1 MAPKKEKKI
10 AEDKLILKRVLASRD
25 VVERFV
31 REYDHERDVGEIA
44 VRLETLNRTN
54 KEFLHVQSEL
64 EKLDEEEN
72 FDHHMAVRN
81 DFENRFCKLKG
92 FLLTKRDRDH
102 PLMHS
107 TRMSTSAQLHNTT
120 TFHHRLPKIDL
131 PKFCGDESRWI
142 SFRDNFLSMIHGND
156 DIPTVN
162 KLQYLLQSLEGDA
175 RKPFECVDIQ
185 ADNYASTW
193 DALMKRYDNKRF
205 LRKELFRRLFELAPM
220 KRESAHELNTLVD
233 DFHRH
238 VKALEKLG
246 EPIKH
251 WDTPLTFI
259 LCNKLDSY
267 TLRAWEQET
276 RKQEEVKYDELIEFL
291 TNQVRMLK
299 SVSSD
304 LQNRSQGSHIKVA
317 GPVPKKSTTVRSV
330 VNNATNEVKPNVS
343 QCHACSQKHLLVQ
356 CPTFANLNIGQRRE
370 LITKRSL
377 CWNCFRPNHQAKACK
392 SKFSCRTCHAKHHTL
407 LHDQGTPSK
416 PTSIPAGSSNATAQ
430 QSSQSTSTNVGTAG
444 SSNPPEVNLP
454 VQSSRST
461 VLLETVVLSIVDK
474 HGKEIAIRALL
485 DSAAMSNFITK
496 KLANALATRQ
506 AVVDVAVAGIG
517 ESTKQIKRQISATI
531 KSRTSPFST
540 TLEFLIMKKPTAN
553 LPTIA
558 INSASWNIPKV
569 PLADPNFDT
578 PGMIDIIIGGE
589 CYHEIHTGNR
599 ISLGEGLPF
608 LVDTLFGWTVSGKT
622 AINSSATPPVCYL
635 STVDRS
641 LDNALQRFWELEA
654 VDHGPTYSTE
664 EKRCEEIYANTTTRT
679 HSGRYVVRLPRSEDP
694 QVTLGDSR
702 AIATRRFYS
711 LERRLEKNSAL
722 KQTYHEFIDEYLRV
736 GHMRKLDVVDDA
748 VPHCY
753 LPHHPVFKESSTTTK
768 VRVVF
773 DASCK
778 TSTAVSLNDT
788 LLVGPVIQQPLVNII
803 IRFRFHVIAFVADV
817 EKMYRQVLHHPDDQH
832 FLRILFRRTPS
843 DPIDTYE
850 LLTVTYGTA
859 AAPYL
864 ATRTLLQ
871 LAMDEG
877 DNFKEAVK
885 AVIEDFYVDDLL
897 SGAANLEDAI
907 EKRRQITDMLATA
920 GFPLRKWASNVPEA
934 LTGVPS
940 EDLAIK
946 PLHDLHDDQ
955 SVSTL
960 GLVWDT
966 RTDMLRFNVEMPLPA
981 AILTKRKVISYIAR
995 IFDPLGLV
1003 GPVIAAAKMFMQR
1016 LWKLKTEDNSPYE
1029 WDRPL
1034 PPNLQEEWKKYHATL
1049 DILSELRIPRFVSF
1063 ADAPILQ
1070 LHLFS
1075 DASELAYGA
1084 CCYARSEDDN
1094 RIHVQ
1099 LLTSKSKVAPI
1110 ATKHS
1115 IARLEL
1121 NAAVLSTR
1129 LFQKINQSMRSS
1141 TEVFFWTDSTTVLQ
1155 WLKSAPN
1162 RWKTFVANRVS
1173 TIQSN
1178 TEGYSWN
1185 HVPGIDNPADELSR
1199 GLTPAE
1205 LLNQSRWW
1213 NGPSWLSKSSDHW
1226 PNASIPCEEFQSTA
1240 EEARNVS
1247 LVAVPSE
1254 ETSFADQL
1262 FLRFSSFSK
1271 IRRVVAYCIKY
1282 INSLKV
1288 AERSSSKKR
1297 TTLLSTED
1305 LLAADRALSRL
1316 AQQQTFA
1323 DEVAEIKSVGTVKG
1337 APLKWLKPRLTL
1349 DGILRV
1355 GGRLENAHAPEASKH
1370 PIILSSKHPLS
1381 RLLCDHYHKALLHAG
1396 PQLMLSTLRQ
1406 KYWILGGRDLTRSTY
1421 HQCVKCF
1428 RTKPQLIQ
1436 QSTADLPTSRV
1447 TPARPFSIS
1456 GVDYCGPV
1464 FLKSPVRNR
1473 SPTKAYIAIFVCFS
1487 TRAVHIELV
1496 SDLSTPAFLSALRRF
1511 VARRG
1516 RICELH
1522 SDNGTAF
1529 KGAANVLH
1537 RIYEMLKLNDSD
1549 RESITNWCAEQEI
1562 QWKFIPP
1569 RAPHF
1574 GGLWE
1579 AAVKSCKHHLLR
1591 EIGQTSISWEDMTTL
1606 LAQIEMCLNS
1616 RPLTPLPTDPA
1627 DLQVLTPGHFLVGSN
1642 LQAVPSANVTEIP
1655 DNRLDHWQ
1663 RTEKQLQ
1670 RIWTRWYPEYLAQLQ
1685 TRANKGCKSPVNLQ
1699 LGRIVVIKDENL
1711 PPAQWPLGRITKL
1724 HPGKDGIVRVVSMK
1738 TAAAENV
1745 VRPAAKVALL
1755 PITPD
1760 DYQTTS

>member
-1 MAPKKEKKI
+1 MRFRDFGNSKLSIMAQRTPLKKNDAKKSI
-10 AEDKLILKRVLASRD
+10 PTLPPELIPEGTSCA
-25 VVERFV
+25 
-31 REYDHERDVGEIA
+31 
-44 VRLETLNRTN
+44 
-54 KEFLHVQSEL
+54 FL
-64 EKLDEEEN
+64 
-72 FDHHMAVRN
+72 
-81 DFENRFCKLKG
+81 G
-92 FLLTKRDRDH
+92 
-102 PLMHS
+102 
-107 TRMSTSAQLHNTT
+107 
-120 TFHHRLPKIDL
+120 PKI
-131 PKFCGDESRWI
+131 
-142 SFRDNFLSMIHGND
+142 
-156 DIPTVN
+156 
-162 KLQYLLQSLEGDA
+162 
-175 RKPFECVDIQ
+175 RK
-185 ADNYASTW
+185 S
-193 DALMKRYDNKRF
+193 
-205 LRKELFRRLFELAPM
+205 
-220 KRESAHELNTLVD
+220 
-233 DFHRH
+233 
-238 VKALEKLG
+238 
-246 EPIKH
+246 
-251 WDTPLTFI
+251 
-259 LCNKLDSY
+259 
-267 TLRAWEQET
+267 
-276 RKQEEVKYDELIEFL
+276 
-291 TNQVRMLK
+291 
-299 SVSSD
+299 
-304 LQNRSQGSHIKVA
+304 
-317 GPVPKKSTTVRSV
+317 
-330 VNNATNEVKPNVS
+330 
-343 QCHACSQKHLLVQ
+343 
-356 CPTFANLNIGQRRE
+356 
-370 LITKRSL
+370 
-377 CWNCFRPNHQAKACK
+377 
-392 SKFSCRTCHAKHHTL
+392 
-407 LHDQGTPSK
+407 PS
-416 PTSIPAGSSNATAQ
+416 
-430 QSSQSTSTNVGTAG
+430 
-444 SSNPPEVNLP
+444 
-454 VQSSRST
+454 
-461 VLLETVVLSIVDK
+461 
-474 HGKEIAIRALL
+474 
-485 DSAAMSNFITK
+485 
-496 KLANALATRQ
+496 
-506 AVVDVAVAGIG
+506 
-517 ESTKQIKRQISATI
+517 
-531 KSRTSPFST
+531 
-540 TLEFLIMKKPTAN
+540 
-553 LPTIA
+553 
-558 INSASWNIPKV
+558 
-569 PLADPNFDT
+569 
-578 PGMIDIIIGGE
+578 
-589 CYHEIHTGNR
+589 
-599 ISLGEGLPF
+599 
-608 LVDTLFGWTVSGKT
+608 
-622 AINSSATPPVCYL
+622 
-635 STVDRS
+635 
-641 LDNALQRFWELEA
+641 
-654 VDHGPTYSTE
+654 
-664 EKRCEEIYANTTTRT
+664 
-679 HSGRYVVRLPRSEDP
+679 
-694 QVTLGDSR
+694 
-702 AIATRRFYS
+702 
-711 LERRLEKNSAL
+711 
-722 KQTYHEFIDEYLRV
+722 
-736 GHMRKLDVVDDA
+736 
-748 VPHCY
+748 

-871 LAMDEG
+871 LAKDEG

-897 SGAANLEDAI
+897 SGAANMEDAI

-1084 CCYARSEDDN
+1084 CCYARSQDDN

-1185 HVPGIDNPADELSR
+1185 YVPGIDNPADELSR

-1456 GVDYCGPV
+1456 GVDYCGP
-1464 FLKSPVRNR
+1464 
-1473 SPTKAYIAIFVCFS
+1473 
-1487 TRAVHIELV
+1487 
-1496 SDLSTPAFLSALRRF
+1496 
-1511 VARRG
+1511 
-1516 RICELH
+1516 
-1522 SDNGTAF
+1522 
-1529 KGAANVLH
+1529 GAANVLH

-1549 RESITNWCAEQEI
+1549 RESITNWYAEQEI

-1569 RAPHF
+1569 CAPYS

-1591 EIGQTSISWEDMTTL
+1591 EIGQTSIS
-1606 LAQIEMCLNS
+1606 
-1616 RPLTPLPTDPA
+1616 
-1627 DLQVLTPGHFLVGSN
+1627 
-1642 LQAVPSANVTEIP
+1642 
-1655 DNRLDHWQ
+1655 
-1663 RTEKQLQ
+1663 
-1670 RIWTRWYPEYLAQLQ
+1670 
-1685 TRANKGCKSPVNLQ
+1685 
-1699 LGRIVVIKDENL
+1699 
-1711 PPAQWPLGRITKL
+1711 
-1724 HPGKDGIVRVVSMK
+1724 
-1738 TAAAENV
+1738 
-1745 VRPAAKVALL
+1745 
-1755 PITPD
+1755 
-1760 DYQTTS
+1760 